1 LPRDPNLPIVTGKPA
16 RKGVIGAFHDRWDVV
31 KLAWKNYL
39 DDQAKSREEL
49 NKIYKAAP
57 PTASR
62 TIKYETRKKGPA
74 DKKARASGSVESLK

>member
-1 LPRDPNLPIVTGKPA
+1 VTGKPA